1 VKEARERDGILDIV
15 TSDVKETFDK
25 APGLNFIH

>member
-1 VKEARERDGILDIV
+1 LDIV